1 MRRIAALVCGLACF
15 ALPATAGAAV
25 TPTRTASD
33 LTTAIASASA
43 SSAVASSSFAQ
54 LAPAGNPAAVA
65 DSPFSDFPQDGTT
78 FAVLSSG
85 DTLHVDPA
93 GADTEE
99 NGSIEPNPGPRA
111 GVNDLTSLRV
121 NLTVPAGVNCAL
133 LSFRFLTDEAPGA
146 EFNDGFI
153 AELDANDWS
162 IQPATETDPST
173 ISAPHNFAFD
183 SNGNV
188 ISVNS
193 PGSASLTPDGA
204 TGTGF
209 ADGTARLTAATP
221 VTAGEH
227 SVYLSIFDFGDDV
240 VDSAVLL
247 DDLRLETRAAGDCTR
262 GAVDEVAPVVAVTK
276 PADGAVS
283 TDPAPTIAGT
293 AGTEPG
299 DSPNI
304 TANVYAGTDAEG
316 DPVQAL
322 STAAEDGAWSAT
334 PDELAD
340 GVYTV
345 QALQVDDGGNVGR
358 STPVTFTVQRDET
371 APTVRIT
378 SPFDHGATDDTTP
391 VISGTAGNATGDA
404 SQVHVALRSGATVL
418 QNLTAQR
425 SGTAW
430 SAEAAALAPGDYT
443 LTASQEDEAG
453 NVGTSPTITF
463 TVNAPP
469 PPPDNDTGSN
479 PPPVEPPQPEQ
490 GKSVVAGK
498 VSGTI
503 RIRLKNGKFRTLG
516 ANESIPLGSTI
527 DATKG
532 RVRLTSAAGGGKT
545 QTADFYKGQFKI
557 TQTKGKKPI
566 TQLEL
571 NGTLSCGGKA
581 SAAAKKK
588 KKVRSLW
595 GDGKGRFRTKGRR
608 AAATV
613 RGTRWFT
620 QDTCTST
627 KITVKRGVVQV
638 RDFVKRKNVTVK
650 KGHSYVARKKRK

>member
-1 MRRIAALVCGLACF
+1 MRRIALLVCGLALVV
-15 ALPATAGAAV
+15 LPASANAAV
-25 TPTRTASD
+25 TPDRTAGD
-33 LTTAIASASA
+33 LATAMSSSAGVTGADFTAI
-43 SSAVASSSFAQ
+43 
-54 LAPAGNPAAVA
+54 PPNGNPAAVA
-65 DSPFSDFPQDGTT
+65 NSPFSDFPQAGTS
-78 FAVLSSG
+78 FAILSSG
-85 DTLHVDPA
+85 DTVHVDPA
-93 GADTEE
+93 ATADAGE
-99 NGSIEPNPGPRA
+99 NGSTEPTDGPRA
-111 GVNDLTSLRV
+111 GVNDLDTLHV
-121 NLTVPAGVNCAL
+121 NLAVPETANCAL
-133 LSFRFLTDEAPGA
+133 VSFRFLTDEDPGA

-153 AELDANDWS
+153 AELDTDDWS
-162 IQPATETDPST
+162 IVPATATEPSR
-173 ISAPHNFAFD
+173 IDAPHNFAFD
-183 SNGNV
+183 GNGDV

-193 PGSASLTPDGA
+193 PGSASLTPEGA
-204 TGTGF
+204 TNTGL
-209 ADGTARLTAATP
+209 ASGTARLTAATP
-221 VTAGEH
+221 VTPGAH
-227 SVYLSIFDFGDDV
+227 SLYLSVFDYGDDI

-247 DDLRLETRAAGDCTR
+247 DDLRLENRAAGDCTA
-262 GAVDEVAPVVAVTK
+262 GVV
-276 PADGAVS
+276 
-283 TDPAPTIAGT
+283 
-293 AGTEPG
+293 
-299 DSPNI
+299 
-304 TANVYAGTDAEG
+304 
-316 DPVQAL
+316 
-322 STAAEDGAWSAT
+322 
-334 PDELAD
+334 PDD
-340 GVYTV
+340 T
-345 QALQVDDGGNVGR
+345 
-358 STPVTFTVQRDET
+358 T
-371 APTVRIT
+371 APAVRIT

-391 VISGTAGNATGDA
+391 VISGTAGSAPGD
-404 SQVHVALRSGATVL
+404 SFEVRVALRSGATVL
-418 QNLTAQR
+418 QNLTAER
-425 SGTAW
+425 AGTAW
-430 SAEAAALAPGDYT
+430 SVQTGALAPGDYT
-443 LTASQEDEAG
+443 LVASQSDDAG

-469 PPPDNDTGSN
+469 PPPDDDTDTN
-479 PPPVEPPQPEQ
+479 PPPVEPPAPVQ

-613 RGTRWFT
+613 RGTKWFT

>member
-25 TPTRTASD
+25 SPTRTASD
-33 LTTAIASASA
+33 VTTAMTSASA
-43 SSAVASSSFAQ
+43 SGAVSGSAFAQ

-93 GADTEE
+93 GADTQE
-99 NGSIEPNPGPRA
+99 NGSTEANPGPRA

-121 NLTVPAGVNCAL
+121 NLTVPAGVNCAV

-153 AELDANDWS
+153 AELDTNDWS
-162 IQPATETDPST
+162 IQPATDTDPST
-173 ISAPHNFAFD
+173 IAAPNNFAFD

-227 SVYLSIFDFGDDV
+227 SVFLSIFDFGDDI

-247 DDLRLETRAAGDCTR
+247 DDLRLEQRAAGDCTR
-262 GAVDEVAPVVAVTK
+262 GAVDEVAPVVAVTE
-276 PADGAVS
+276 PEDGALS

-304 TANVYAGTDAEG
+304 TVNVYAGTDAEG

-322 STAAEDGAWSAT
+322 SAAAEDGAWSVT

-358 STPVTFTVQRDET
+358 STPVTFTVQRDEV
-371 APTVRIT
+371 APVVRIT

-391 VISGTAGNATGDA
+391 GISGTAGNAPGDS
-404 SQVHVALRSGATVL
+404 SQVQVALRSGATVL
-418 QNLTAQR
+418 QNLLAQR

-430 SAEAAALAPGDYT
+430 SLEAAALAPGDYT

-469 PPPDNDTGSN
+469 PPPDDDTDTN
-479 PPPVEPPQPEQ
+479 PPPETPQPEQ
-490 GKSVVAGK
+490 GKSVVAGT

-503 RIRLKNGKFRTLG
+503 RIRLKNGKFKTLG
-516 ANESIPLGSTI
+516 ANESIPLGSTV

-571 NGTLSCGGKA
+571 NGTLSCAKA
-581 SAAAKKK
+581 SAAAKKKK

-620 QDTCTST
+620 QDTCDST

>member
-1 MRRIAALVCGLACF
+1 MRRIALLAC
-15 ALPATAGAAV
+15 ALALAVLPASASAAV
-25 TPTRTASD
+25 TPDRIAGDLSTAMS
-33 LTTAIASASA
+33 
-43 SSAVASSSFAQ
+43 SSAGVTGAEFTTIP
-54 LAPAGNPAAVA
+54 PAGNPAAVA
-65 DSPFSDFPQDGTT
+65 GSPFSDFPQAGAS
-78 FAVLSSG
+78 FAILSAG
-85 DTLHVDPA
+85 DAVHVDPDSTSD
-93 GADTEE
+93 GGE
-99 NGSIEPNPGPRA
+99 NGSTEPTDGPRA
-111 GVNDLTSLRV
+111 GVNDLVTLRV
-121 NLTVPAGVNCAL
+121 NLTVPESVNCAL
-133 LSFRFLTDEAPGA
+133 LSFRFLTDEDPGA

-153 AELDANDWS
+153 AELDTNDWS
-162 IQPATETDPST
+162 IETDPGTGAST
-173 ISAPHNFAFD
+173 IAAAHNFAFD
-183 SNGNV
+183 ANGNV

-193 PGSASLTPDGA
+193 PGSASLRPEGA
-204 TGTGF
+204 IGTGLLN
-209 ADGTARLTAATP
+209 GTARLTAATP
-221 VTAGEH
+221 VSPGAH
-227 SVYLSIFDFGDDV
+227 SVYLSMFDFGDDV
-240 VDSAVLL
+240 FDSAVLL
-247 DDLRLETRAAGDCTR
+247 DDLHLENRAPGGCTA
-262 GAVDEVAPVVAVTK
+262 GAV
-276 PADGAVS
+276 
-283 TDPAPTIAGT
+283 
-293 AGTEPG
+293 
-299 DSPNI
+299 
-304 TANVYAGTDAEG
+304 
-316 DPVQAL
+316 
-322 STAAEDGAWSAT
+322 
-334 PDELAD
+334 PDD
-340 GVYTV
+340 K
-345 QALQVDDGGNVGR
+345 
-358 STPVTFTVQRDET
+358 T

-391 VISGTAGNATGDA
+391 VISGTAGNAPGD
-404 SQVHVALRSGATVL
+404 SFQVRVAVRAGTTVL

-430 SAEAAALAPGDYT
+430 SVQAGALPPGDYT
-443 LTASQEDEAG
+443 LVAVQSDDAG
-453 NVGTSPTITF
+453 NIGTSPAITF

-469 PPPDNDTGSN
+469 PPPDDDTDTN
-479 PPPVEPPQPEQ
+479 PPPETPQPEQ

-571 NGTLSCGGKA
+571 NGTLSCAKA

-613 RGTRWFT
+613 RGTKWFT
-620 QDTCTST
+620 QDTCDST

-650 KGHSYVARKKRK
+650 KGHSYVARKKKRK